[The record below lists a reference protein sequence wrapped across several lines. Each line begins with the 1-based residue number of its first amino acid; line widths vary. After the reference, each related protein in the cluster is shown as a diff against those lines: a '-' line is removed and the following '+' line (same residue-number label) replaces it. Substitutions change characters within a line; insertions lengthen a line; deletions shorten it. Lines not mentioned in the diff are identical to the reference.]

1 MPVNPEDMIQLLIKT
16 NAELEERLK
25 EKDQTISD
33 LRTTVEEL
41 QNTVADLRN
50 TIANLNET
58 LDELK
63 RKFFGT
69 SSEKVKNERK
79 R

>member
-25 EKDQTISD
+25 EKDQTICD

-41 QNTVADLRN
+41 RNTVADLRN
-50 TIANLNET
+50 TIANLN
-58 LDELK
+58 
-63 RKFFGT
+63 
-69 SSEKVKNERK
+69 
-79 R
+79 

>member
-25 EKDQTISD
+25 EKDQTICD

-41 QNTVADLRN
+41 RNTVADLRN

-63 RKFFGT
+63 RSFLVLPAK
-69 SSEKVKNERK
+69 K
-79 R
+79 

>member
-1 MPVNPEDMIQLLIKT
+1 MPVNPEDIIQLLIKT

-25 EKDQTISD
+25 EKDQTICD

-41 QNTVADLRN
+41 RNTVADLRN

-63 RKFFGT
+63 RSFLVLPAK
-69 SSEKVKNERK
+69 K
-79 R
+79 